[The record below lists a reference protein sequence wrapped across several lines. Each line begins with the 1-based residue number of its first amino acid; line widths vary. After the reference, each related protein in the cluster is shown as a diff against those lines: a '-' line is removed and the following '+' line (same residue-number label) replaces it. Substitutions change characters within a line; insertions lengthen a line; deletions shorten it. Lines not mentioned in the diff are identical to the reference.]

1 MKNTKIVLIMVL
13 ALALGIF
20 NYGCIYAQSIA
31 EKTDNAN
38 RAATPTP
45 EGQKME
51 AGAAIPAL
59 KTIIIYYSKTGH
71 TLDAAKDIAVGMQEN
86 NITPDIKDVKD
97 IKYPDLANYDLVL
110 VGSPC
115 HTGSMPFSSGIAGPI
130 KEFLESIPKDFLKG
144 KKAAAFSVHG
154 LSGGKTTVE
163 SIEKRLRLAG
173 ADIDISPGPV
183 VKAGAFLSLY
193 RGPDYTR
200 LDREKLQAFGKAV
213 TGTTH
218 EADSKKDQA
227 LP

>member
-1 MKNTKIVLIMVL
+1 MKNTKIVLIVVL

-20 NYGCIYAQSIA
+20 NFGCSYAQSCA
-31 EKTDNAN
+31 EKPDNAN
-38 RAATPTP
+38 CTATPTP
-45 EGQKME
+45 EARKTE
-51 AGAAIPAL
+51 DKAATPVL

-71 TLDAAKDIAVGMQEN
+71 TLDAARDIAVGMKEN
-86 NITPDIKDVKD
+86 NVTPDIKDVKD
-97 IKYPDLANYDLVL
+97 IKYPELANYDLVL

-115 HTGSMPFSSGIAGPI
+115 HTGTMPFSSGIAGPI

-213 TGTTH
+213 TGTSH
-218 EADSKKDQA
+218 APFMEE
-227 LP
+227 

>member
-1 MKNTKIVLIMVL
+1 MKNKRIVLIMVL
-13 ALALGIF
+13 ALALGIL
-20 NYGCIYAQSIA
+20 NLGCCYAQGCA

-38 RAATPTP
+38 CTATPAP
-45 EGQKME
+45 EIRKME
-51 AGAAIPAL
+51 AKAAAPAL
-59 KTIIIYYSKTGH
+59 KTIIIYYTKTGH
-71 TLDAAKDIAVGMQEN
+71 TLDAARDIAVGMKEN
-86 NITPDIKDVKD
+86 NVTPDIKDVND
-97 IKYPDLANYDLVL
+97 IKYPDLANYDLVV

-115 HTGSMPFSSGIAGPI
+115 HTGSMPFSSGIAGPV

-173 ADIDISPGPV
+173 ADIDVSPGPV

-200 LDREKLQAFGKAV
+200 LDREKLQAFGKAL
-213 TGTTH
+213 TGTSH
-218 EADSKKDQA
+218 ETDSKKDQA
-227 LP
+227 VP